1 MICLIGDLHF
11 GIRETTQHALGIY
24 DQRDFN
30 KIHDTTAGWVLV
42 SEHLSMQSMANA
54 LAAFMLTD
62 VDQRIKRLKASRKV
76 IAETKDRIILEHSGQ
91 LSLDL
96 DI

>member
-1 MICLIGDLHF
+1 MICLIGDLSS
-11 GIRETTQHALGIY
+11 GIRETTQHALGLY

-30 KIHDTTAGWVLV
+30 KIHNTTAGWVLV
-42 SEHLSMQSMANA
+42 SDHLSTSTTANA
-54 LAAFMLTD
+54 LAAFMITE
-62 VDQRIKRLKASRKV
+62 VDQKIRHLKTARKV

>member
-1 MICLIGDLHF
+1 MICLIGDLSS

-30 KIHDTTAGWVLV
+30 KIHNTTAGWVLV
-42 SEHLSMQSMANA
+42 SDHLSIESAANA
-54 LAAFMLTD
+54 LTAFMITE
-62 VDQRIKRLKASRKV
+62 VDQRIKHLKNARKV
-76 IAETKDRIILEHSGQ
+76 ITETKDRIILEHSGQ